1 MNDISADA
9 IAIDIATRY
18 LDDQSKPDEELYY
31 FAYTIGIRNTGSRP
45 AQLVSR
51 RWLIVDAVGAAL
63 AALAGVIY
71 LYDDA
76 GRGLR
81 APFDL
86 FIETNRSRFRKI
98 LKRRR

>member
-1 MNDISADA
+1 MLVPFWAVCEF
-9 IAIDIATRY
+9 ATGQLFGSTRMK
-18 LDDQSKPDEELYY
+18 SGRPDTL
-31 FAYTIGIRNTGSRP
+31 GD
-45 AQLVSR
+45 LM
-51 RWLIVDAVGAAL
+51 VDAVGAAL
-63 AALAGVIY
+63 AALAGVLY